1 MKKTIIATTVAFALS
16 GPFAFAQSD
25 HPQHEHGSK
34 YEHGS
39 RMSEQPGGPTGWAY
53 RMHGNNAELG
63 GDNANSGSGENSS
76 VGGAF
81 SSAG

>member
-1 MKKTIIATTVAFALS
+1 MKKTIIATAVAFALT
-16 GPFAFAQSD
+16 GPFAFAHSG
-25 HPQHEHGSK
+25 HPK

-39 RMSEQPGGPTGWAY
+39 RTSEQPGGTTGWAY
-53 RMHGNNAELG
+53 RTHGNNAELG